1 MTMQPITHQ
10 DLMILI
16 DTDMQG
22 MLQQVIDEPTT
33 HGIIVLANTIFIPY
47 GPTHPCKAPAD
58 AENARPSP
66 TYFYVKEHCNGNHDQ
81 NRKEVR
87 TDADLP
93 DLPEG
98 DAVRQAVPAGDAD
111 AKSDRGHQ
119 VVGLHRSG
127 PAIAC
132 DVVAEDVWIATLMP
146 LCPLVTHIGYR
157 GHVLF
162 DDQHGRPVAAYD
174 PFTGDHYL
182 VSRGG

>member
-1 MTMQPITHQ
+1 MQPITHS
-10 DLMILI
+10 DLMVLV
-16 DTDMQG
+16 DTDMQDV
-22 MLQQVIDEPTT
+22 LQQVIDTPST
-33 HGIIVLANTIFIPY
+33 HGIIVLGNTVFIPY

-58 AENARPSP
+58 AAHATPAP
-66 TYFYVKEHCNGNHDQ
+66 TYFYVKEHCNARNHDQ
-81 NRKEVR
+81 DRTQVR
-87 TDADLP
+87 QNADLP
-93 DLPEG
+93 DLPKG
-98 DAVRQAVPAGDAD
+98 DAVRQAVPAGDAN
-111 AKSDRGHQ
+111 AEPDRRHQ

-146 LCPLVTHIGYR
+146 LCPLVAHIGYR

-162 DDQHGRPVAAYD
+162 DDQRGRPVAAYD

>member
-1 MTMQPITHQ
+1 MQPITHQ

-33 HGIIVLANTIFIPY
+33 HGIIVLANTVFIPY

-58 AENARPSP
+58 AENAHPAP
-66 TYFYVKEHCNGNHDQ
+66 TYFYVKEHCNVGNHDQ
-81 NRKEVR
+81 DRKEVR
-87 TDADLP
+87 PDTDLP
-93 DLPEG
+93 DLSKG
-98 DAVRQAVPAGDAD
+98 DAVRQAVPTGDAD

-132 DVVAEDVWIATLMP
+132 DVVAEDEWIATLMP
-146 LCPLVTHIGYR
+146 LCPLVAHIGYR

-162 DDQHGRPVAAYD
+162 DDQRGRPVAAYD

-182 VSRGG
+182 VARDG